1 MSAETPTYQQVSD
14 AIALL
19 TQYHG
24 DTCDYKYILEENQRL
39 KKELEELKEQM
50 KFLDLDGKPCDR
62 CNEPVC
68 YEGNEGKI
76 SKRDDCVICGECY
89 AREEVE
95 DNPNPKQRRFWVKP
109 KTGILK
115 GLIH

>member
-1 MSAETPTYQQVSD
+1 MSVETPTYQQVSD

-19 TQYHG
+19 TQYHS

-39 KKELEELKEQM
+39 KKELAELKEQM

-62 CNEPVC
+62 CGEPVC

-76 SKRDDCVICGECY
+76 SKRDDCVICEECY

-95 DNPNPKQRRFWVKP
+95 DNKNHRERRFWVKP
-109 KTGILK
+109 RTGILK
-115 GLIH
+115 D